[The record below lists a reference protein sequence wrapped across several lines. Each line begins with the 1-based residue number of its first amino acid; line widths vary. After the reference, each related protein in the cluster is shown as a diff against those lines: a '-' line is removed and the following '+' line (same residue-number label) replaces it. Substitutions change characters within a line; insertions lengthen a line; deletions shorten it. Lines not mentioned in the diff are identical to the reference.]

1 MRSPKNILRHELIGL
16 KCKVIKADNKSQV
29 GLEGKI
35 IDETMKTLV
44 VKDNNKKTV
53 MKKGTVFR
61 IRVGKN
67 TVDVDGSYLVSRPE
81 DRIKKKFKKW

>member
-16 KCKVIKADNKSQV
+16 SCKVVKSANRNQV

-35 IDETMKTLV
+35 VDETLKTIV
-44 VKDNNKKTV
+44 VMDKNKKTV
-53 MKKGTVFR
+53 LKKGTVFR

-67 TVDVDGSYLVSRPE
+67 TVDIDGNYLVSRPE
-81 DRIKKKFKKW
+81 DRIKRKFKKW